1 MSELLPCVE
10 VGPPDATASILWL
23 HGLGADGH
31 DFEPVVPGLG
41 LPDDLRV
48 RFVFPH
54 APSIPVTI
62 NGGMVMPAWYDIRA
76 LELERRHDEE
86 GVRRSAGQVE
96 ALLARELE
104 RGVAAARIVL
114 AGFSMGGAVAAHVAL
129 RYPERL
135 AGLVLLSTYLVCTES
150 IEAERSD
157 AGQGLPVFQAH
168 GLLDPMV
175 VPDRGTAA
183 RDVLQTLGHPVTWSS
198 YPMGHEVCLEEI
210 RALGL
215 WLHEVW
221 TD

>member
-1 MSELLPCVE
+1 MLPL
-10 VGPPDATASILWL
+10 AS
-23 HGLGADGH
+23 
-31 DFEPVVPGLG
+31 
-41 LPDDLRV
+41 R
-48 RFVFPH
+48 
-54 APSIPVTI
+54 
-62 NGGMVMPAWYDIRA
+62 Y
-76 LELERRHDEE
+76 E
-86 GVRRSAGQVE
+86 GVACCQRRSS
-96 ALLARELE
+96 RPTT
-104 RGVAAARIVL
+104 AANVTPNGNQRLGPKDFPDSI
-114 AGFSMGGAVAAHVAL
+114 
-129 RYPERL
+129 RPER
-135 AGLVLLSTYLVCTES
+135 SE
-150 IEAERSD
+150 